1 MVIAVVGVSRAEQVL
16 DRRIV
21 LGLLIGVADQQ
32 ADGTAG
38 GLAFEHPGEDLDL
51 VGFLAL
57 GGVAAGARLA
67 PVQVTLQVLQRQF
80 QARRAAVD
88 NGDQRRTMAFARGGD
103 SEQLAVG
110 IAGHAGSSVKSAEIT
125 QSGLARAPVYAGYP
139 TSSSSNLLPVT
150 ESNRHLIHDGAMMLR
165 VLLLS
170 LSLFTGLVHAA
181 VLQRPVS
188 LDTGHGEL
196 YGSLL
201 LPKSEQPVP
210 VVLIIS
216 GSGPTDRD
224 GNNPDGGRNDSLKR
238 LAWVLAKHNIAS
250 VRYDKRG
257 VAASLAATPDERNLT
272 LDAYVADAV
281 AWGNKLKA
289 DPRLGQLIVLGHSEG
304 ALIATLAAPQLNA
317 AGVISISGTARPVDQ
332 ILRQQLSYR
341 LPPALMLRS
350 NELLDS
356 LKAGKVDPDVP
367 PALQVIFRPSVQPY
381 LITLFREDP
390 AAAFARL
397 KMPALIIQGS
407 NDIQVSVDDARVL
420 KAAKPDA
427 QLALIEGMNHVMR
440 IVPNDLKR
448 QLASYKDPQLPLAA
462 ELGSA
467 IIDFIDGL
475 HTR

>member
-1 MVIAVVGVSRAEQVL
+1 M
-16 DRRIV
+16 
-21 LGLLIGVADQQ
+21 
-32 ADGTAG
+32 
-38 GLAFEHPGEDLDL
+38 
-51 VGFLAL
+51 
-57 GGVAAGARLA
+57 
-67 PVQVTLQVLQRQF
+67 
-80 QARRAAVD
+80 
-88 NGDQRRTMAFARGGD
+88 
-103 SEQLAVG
+103 
-110 IAGHAGSSVKSAEIT
+110 
-125 QSGLARAPVYAGYP
+125 
-139 TSSSSNLLPVT
+139 PVT

-289 DPRLGQLIVLGHSEG
+289 DPRLGQMIVLGHSEG

>member
-1 MVIAVVGVSRAEQVL
+1 
-16 DRRIV
+16 
-21 LGLLIGVADQQ
+21 
-32 ADGTAG
+32 
-38 GLAFEHPGEDLDL
+38 
-51 VGFLAL
+51 
-57 GGVAAGARLA
+57 
-67 PVQVTLQVLQRQF
+67 
-80 QARRAAVD
+80 
-88 NGDQRRTMAFARGGD
+88 
-103 SEQLAVG
+103 
-110 IAGHAGSSVKSAEIT
+110 
-125 QSGLARAPVYAGYP
+125 
-139 TSSSSNLLPVT
+139 
-150 ESNRHLIHDGAMMLR
+150 MLR
-165 VLLLS
+165 ALLLS
-170 LSLFTGLVHAA
+170 LSLFTGLVQAA

-238 LAWVLAKHNIAS
+238 LAWILAKHNIAS

-281 AWGNKLKA
+281 AWGKQLKA

-304 ALIATLAAPQLNA
+304 ALIASLAAPRLDA

-332 ILRQQLSYR
+332 VLRQQLSYR
-341 LPPALMLRS
+341 LPPALMVRS

-356 LKAGKVDPDVP
+356 LKAGQVDTDVP

-427 QLALIEGMNHVMR
+427 QLTLIDGMNHVMR

-462 ELGSA
+462 ELGRS
-467 IIDFIDGL
+467 IISFIDGL

>member
-1 MVIAVVGVSRAEQVL
+1 
-16 DRRIV
+16 
-21 LGLLIGVADQQ
+21 
-32 ADGTAG
+32 
-38 GLAFEHPGEDLDL
+38 
-51 VGFLAL
+51 
-57 GGVAAGARLA
+57 
-67 PVQVTLQVLQRQF
+67 
-80 QARRAAVD
+80 
-88 NGDQRRTMAFARGGD
+88 
-103 SEQLAVG
+103 
-110 IAGHAGSSVKSAEIT
+110 
-125 QSGLARAPVYAGYP
+125 
-139 TSSSSNLLPVT
+139 
-150 ESNRHLIHDGAMMLR
+150 MMLR

-170 LSLFTGLVHAA
+170 LSLFTGLVNAA

-196 YGSLL
+196 YGSML
-201 LPKSEQPVP
+201 LPKSAQPVP

-281 AWGNKLKA
+281 AWGKQLKA

-304 ALIATLAAPQLNA
+304 ALIASLAAPQLDA

-332 ILRQQLSYR
+332 VLRQQLSYR
-341 LPPALMLRS
+341 LPPALMVRS

-356 LKAGKVDPDVP
+356 LRAGQVDNDVP

-427 QLALIEGMNHVMR
+427 QLTLIDGMNHVLR

-462 ELGSA
+462 ELGRS
-467 IIDFIDGL
+467 IISFIDGL

>member
-1 MVIAVVGVSRAEQVL
+1 
-16 DRRIV
+16 
-21 LGLLIGVADQQ
+21 
-32 ADGTAG
+32 
-38 GLAFEHPGEDLDL
+38 
-51 VGFLAL
+51 
-57 GGVAAGARLA
+57 
-67 PVQVTLQVLQRQF
+67 
-80 QARRAAVD
+80 
-88 NGDQRRTMAFARGGD
+88 
-103 SEQLAVG
+103 
-110 IAGHAGSSVKSAEIT
+110 
-125 QSGLARAPVYAGYP
+125 
-139 TSSSSNLLPVT
+139 
-150 ESNRHLIHDGAMMLR
+150 MMLR

-170 LSLFTGLVHAA
+170 LSLFTGLVNAA

-196 YGSLL
+196 YGSML
-201 LPKSEQPVP
+201 LPKSAQPVP

-281 AWGNKLKA
+281 AWGKQLKA

-304 ALIATLAAPQLNA
+304 ALIASLAAAQLDA

-332 ILRQQLSYR
+332 VLRQQLSYR
-341 LPPALMLRS
+341 LPPALMVRS

-356 LKAGKVDPDVP
+356 LKAGQVDNDVP

-407 NDIQVSVDDARVL
+407 NDIQVSIDDARVL

-427 QLALIEGMNHVMR
+427 QLTLIDGMNHVLR

-462 ELGSA
+462 ELGRS
-467 IIDFIDGL
+467 IISFIDGL